1 MSQSLFPD
9 LSSMSFDPSIVSFGG
24 HEKFPLRYGWLSKGF
39 HAFSENH
46 NIFKS
51 DTATI
56 DLGVGNNMIKAI
68 KYWLLATQML
78 RSPKQSILEP
88 STIGHFLLDKQA
100 GVDPYLEDEATIW
113 LLHWLLA
120 SNPSG
125 ATAWFWFFNQFHKSE
140 FTADELSTALHDF
153 SKDKVDEKRR
163 PAMGT
168 VKNDAQLLTRMYV
181 QSKLVTRKPI
191 EDALDSPL
199 SLLHMMSQSYNAR
212 SFLSKSAERPGLPIG
227 ILGYAVSSLIK
238 AKNTAQLPI
247 ETIMYSNDL
256 FPAPGSVF
264 RLTENS
270 LIEKL
275 ERLIQWYPGI
285 FDIRETSGI
294 HQLHCLNNEHDSLV
308 FLEQHYAAV
317 EKGEAA

>member
-1 MSQSLFPD
+1 MSQSLFSD
-9 LSSMSFDPSIVSFGG
+9 LSPMSFDPTAVSFGG

-51 DTATI
+51 TTATI
-56 DLGVGNNMIKAI
+56 DLGVGNNMVQAI

-78 RSPKQSILEP
+78 RSPKQSVLEV
-88 STIGHFLLDKQA
+88 SSIGYFLLDKNT

-120 SNPSG
+120 SNPRG
-125 ATAWFWFFNQFHKSE
+125 ATSWFWFFNQFHKSE
-140 FTADELSTALHDF
+140 FTADELSTALNDF
-153 SKDKVDEKRR
+153 VKDKVDQKKR
-163 PAMGT
+163 PAIGT
-168 VKNDAQLLTRMYV
+168 VKNDTQLLTRMYV
-181 QSKLVTRKPI
+181 QSKLVSRKPI

-199 SLLHMMSQSYNAR
+199 SLLRMMSQSYNAR
-212 SFLSKSAERPGLPIG
+212 SFISKPSDRPGLPIG
-227 ILGYAVSSLIK
+227 ILGYAVSSLLK
-238 AKNTAQLPI
+238 SKNTNHLPI

-264 RLTENS
+264 RLTENN

-275 ERLIQWYPGI
+275 ERLIQMYPGI
-285 FDIRETSGI
+285 FNIRDTSGI
-294 HQLHCLNNEHDSLV
+294 HEIYYDGEEHSPNF